1 MTSAALQGSGQNLCP
16 DTMTPFTLS
25 APSEE
30 GKKKH
35 SSYIYSL
42 SFLSDMQM
50 VEGWKDS
57 CEDFVLFFY
66 GEGGSSLGCWMES
79 DAKVMDGVK

>member
-1 MTSAALQGSGQNLCP
+1 MDGRVTSAALEGSDQNLSP

-30 GKKKH
+30 EKKH

-50 VEGWKDS
+50 VEGWKES
-57 CEDFVLFFY
+57 CEDFVLFFM
-66 GEGGSSLGCWMES
+66 EGVLL
-79 DAKVMDGVK
+79 

>member
-1 MTSAALQGSGQNLCP
+1 MIDGRVTSAELEGSGQNLCP

-30 GKKKH
+30 EKKTLLI
-35 SSYIYSL
+35 YIYSL
-42 SFLSDMQM
+42 PFLSDMQM

-57 CEDFVLFFY
+57 CEDFGLFFM
-66 GEGGSSLGCWMES
+66 GGGFSGVL
-79 DAKVMDGVK
+79 DGK